1 MSVAAAHP
9 APPLETELPEPMPDG
24 MSGGG
29 LVLSVALHLGLG
41 VVLILG
47 LPTLFHPRAPED
59 MPIAVELVT
68 MGPQTRATHPNP
80 NLPQPRASV
89 EPPLPGP
96 PAPKPPPEPA
106 PPRPAPLPSA
116 AAAPPQPPAPAAPA
130 EKPSAPPASSS
141 AEPKMAALPP
151 PPPLPAE
158 KPAPPPPPPKP
169 AVEAAAVKPTA
180 GRLRQ
185 LARLEARAEAQ
196 KYNPGQFDALM
207 KNLAATDEPAS
218 PEAPPQPLRPASGR
232 ASAQPRA
239 PLGEQ
244 LSANEM
250 DMVRE
255 QLAQCWNIPAGARD
269 AKDLVVEIRV
279 VVMPDGMV
287 QQATIV
293 DQARAAGDPFFR
305 AAAESARRA
314 FFNPLCRPLRLPPG
328 KYEVWKD
335 MVVDFSPR
343 DLL

>member
-9 APPLETELPEPMPDG
+9 APPPEMVLPEPLPE
-24 MSGGG
+24 SISRGG
-29 LVLSVALHLGLG
+29 LALSAALHLGLG
-41 VVLILG
+41 AVLILG
-47 LPTLFHPRAPED
+47 LPTLFHPRPPEE

-96 PAPKPPPEPA
+96 PAPKPAPEPA
-106 PPRPAPLPSA
+106 PPRPAPPPSA
-116 AAAPPQPPAPAAPA
+116 AAAPPEPPAPAPPA
-130 EKPSAPPASSS
+130 EKPPAPAPAP

-158 KPAPPPPPPKP
+158 KPAPPPPPAKP
-169 AVEAAAVKPTA
+169 AVEAAAAKPTA
-180 GRLRQ
+180 ERPHQ
-185 LARLEARAEAQ
+185 MARLEARAESQ
-196 KYNPGQFDALM
+196 KYDPGQFDALL
-207 KNLAATDEPAS
+207 KNLAAQDEPAS
-218 PEAPPQPLRPASGR
+218 SDTTPQPLRAASGR
-232 ASAQPRA
+232 ASAQPHA

-244 LSANEM
+244 LSASEM

-255 QLAQCWNIPAGARD
+255 QLARCWNIPAGARD

-287 QQATIV
+287 QQAMIV
-293 DQARAAGDPFFR
+293 DQARAAADPFFR

-314 FFNPLCRPLRLPPG
+314 FFNPLCRPLRLPPE

-335 MVVDFSPR
+335 MVVDFSPK

>member
-9 APPLETELPEPMPDG
+9 ALPPETMLPEPMPDG
-24 MSGGG
+24 VSRGG
-29 LVLSVALHLGLG
+29 LVLSAALHLTLG
-41 VVLILG
+41 AVLILG
-47 LPTLFHPRAPED
+47 LPTLFHPRPPEE

-96 PAPKPPPEPA
+96 PAPKPAPEPA
-106 PPRPAPLPSA
+106 PTRPTPPPSA
-116 AAAPPQPPAPAAPA
+116 AAAPPPPPAPAPPA
-130 EKPSAPPASSS
+130 EKPPAPPASSP

-151 PPPLPAE
+151 PPPLPSE
-158 KPAPPPPPPKP
+158 KPAPPSPPPKP
-169 AVEAAAVKPTA
+169 AVEAAAAKPPA
-180 GRLRQ
+180 ERPRQ
-185 LARLEARAEAQ
+185 MARLEARAEARE
-196 KYNPGQFDALM
+196 YEPGQFEALL
-207 KNLAATDEPAS
+207 KNLAAQDDPSS
-218 PEAPPQPLRPASGR
+218 PEVPPQPLRPASGR

-244 LSANEM
+244 LSASEM

-255 QLAQCWNIPAGARD
+255 QLARCWNIPAGARD

-279 VVMPDGMV
+279 AVMPDGKV
-287 QQATIV
+287 EQARIV

-314 FFNPLCRPLRLPPG
+314 FFNPLCRPLRLPPE

-335 MVVDFSPR
+335 MVVDFSPK